1 MKKNMFRRILLS
13 AAMAGLMSAGFWQ
26 MCAAA
31 QDSVEIENAKKQGGE
46 MLSEEADDESQDV
59 QMLPESVDGESQTMQ
74 IESDSSGKIKIGL
87 TLYSIQNEYTK
98 RFAEAAQSQAEEMG
112 IDLLLY
118 DGNYDASRQNA
129 QVEAMIR
136 EEVDGILMIPQDS
149 ADCAEGVEIAA
160 EAGIPVVSVNTRVD
174 SNQIIS
180 YVGSDDIVAGELV
193 AQSVADILDGIGNVV
208 ILEGPIGQSAQIER
222 LEGMKHVLAEYPD
235 LHVIGKKTANWS
247 RLEAK
252 NVMSKWLQTFD
263 RIDAVIAENDDMALG
278 ALEAIEE
285 AGQNMF
291 AYSEQSGNQ
300 DAEEIADQNEKQNTM
315 QGIYVV
321 GIDGSEEGLQAV
333 EERRM
338 YMTVFQDAEAQSQKA
353 LEVLNAYIQGENVE
367 ETYWI
372 PLETIKAE

>member
-1 MKKNMFRRILLS
+1 MT
-13 AAMAGLMSAGFWQ
+13 GLMAAGSLQ

-31 QDSVEIENAKKQGGE
+31 QDN
-46 MLSEEADDESQDV
+46 V
-59 QMLPESVDGESQTMQ
+59 QM
-74 IESDSSGKIKIGL
+74 KIGL

-98 RFAEAAQSQAEEMG
+98 RFAAAAQSQAEEMG
-112 IDLLLY
+112 IELLLY

-129 QVEAMIR
+129 QIEDMIR

-149 ADCAEGVEIAA
+149 ADCAEGVETAA
-160 EAGIPVVSVNTRVD
+160 KAGIPVVSVNTRVD
-174 SNQIIS
+174 SDKIIS

-193 AQSVADILDGIGNVV
+193 AQSIADALEGTGNVV
-208 ILEGPIGQSAQIER
+208 ILEGPIGQSAQMER
-222 LEGMKHVLAEYPD
+222 LEGMKHVLAEYPE

-252 NVMSKWLQTFD
+252 NVMSKWIQTFD

-285 AGQNMF
+285 A
-291 AYSEQSGNQ
+291 EQS
-300 DAEEIADQNEKQNTM
+300 A
-315 QGIYVV
+315 YVV
-321 GIDGSEEGLQAV
+321 GIDGSEEGLKAV
-333 EERRM
+333 EEGRM

-353 LEVLNAYIQGENVE
+353 LEVLSAYIQGENVE

-372 PLETIKAE
+372 SLETIKAEQE